1 MIAKLLKELV
11 QALWRY
17 ASFRVTGPR
26 GGSQEGALAIP
37 MGTPMQ
43 MPVHGLVEDGT
54 PRLRDTPPAVAPAV
68 YNPRASFDWQILS
81 RPNGHIYPG
90 GPSLDI
96 LDRLVHEP
104 RFILDIGC
112 SSGDFGARVKER
124 FPRAQIWGIE
134 PNEAAAQMAAPR
146 LDRVLCQ
153 TIEKV
158 DWAREGVKRGDIDT
172 VFLLDV
178 LEHTY
183 DPWSTLLSLR
193 NLVCESAQVVV
204 SIPNVRNVLLM
215 QDLVSGYWRY
225 RTAGLLDITHIRFF
239 TKSDMYRLFYQT
251 GFRVAASGSTV
262 CHGSLEIFR
271 KHVQGKFPK
280 VVQLESASIT
290 VQSVEELESFCA
302 VQHNFTLQP
311 VEYDRLSEEER
322 QWIDAPHPATVAFS
336 GD

>member
-1 MIAKLLKELV
+1 MIAKLIKELM
-11 QALWRY
+11 QALWHY
-17 ASFRVTGPR
+17 TAFRVMGRSGGP
-26 GGSQEGALAIP
+26 QEAVLA
-37 MGTPMQ
+37 TPTQMQ
-43 MPVHGLVEDGT
+43 APALVEERT
-54 PRLRDTPPAVAPAV
+54 PQLREAPPAVALPV
-68 YNPRASFDWQILS
+68 YKPRASFDWQILS

-90 GPSLDI
+90 GPPLDI

-104 RFILDIGC
+104 KFILDVGC
-112 SSGDFGARVKER
+112 SSGDFATRVKER

-134 PNEAAAQMAAPR
+134 PNEDAARMATPR

-193 NLVCESAQVVV
+193 NLVCESAQLIV
-204 SIPNVRNVLLM
+204 SIPNARNVLLM

-262 CHGSLEIFR
+262 CPGSAEIFR
-271 KHVQGKFPK
+271 KHLRGKFPK
-280 VVQLESASIT
+280 VVELESASIT
-290 VQSVEELESFCA
+290 VQSAEDLESLCA
-302 VQHNFTLQP
+302 VQHNFALQP
-311 VEYDRLSEEER
+311 VEYDQLSMEER
-322 QWIDAPHPATVAFS
+322 QWIDAPHPPTVAFS

>member
-11 QALWRY
+11 QALWRH
-17 ASFRVTGPR
+17 ASFRVAGPR
-26 GGSQEGALAIP
+26 VGSQEGALATP
-37 MGTPMQ
+37 MGTPIQ
-43 MPVHGLVEDGT
+43 MPAPDPVEEMV
-54 PRLRDTPPAVAPAV
+54 PRLREPPPAIAPAV
-68 YNPRASFDWQILS
+68 YEPRASFDWQILS
-81 RPNGHIYPG
+81 RPNEYIYPG

-112 SSGDFGARVKER
+112 SSGDFTAKVKER

-134 PNEAAAQMAAPR
+134 PNEVAARLAAPR

-153 TIEKV
+153 AIEKV

-183 DPWSTLLSLR
+183 DPWSTLLALR

-251 GFRVAASGSTV
+251 GFRVATSGSTL
-262 CHGSLEIFR
+262 CPGSTEIYR
-271 KHVQGKFPK
+271 KHLPGKFPK

-290 VQSVEELESFCA
+290 VQSVEDLESLCA
-302 VQHNFTLQP
+302 VQHNFALQP
-311 VEYDRLSEEER
+311 VEYDQLTTEER

-336 GD
+336 GN

>member
-1 MIAKLLKELV
+1 VEESTPLL
-11 QALWRY
+11 QDA
-17 ASFRVTGPR
+17 
-26 GGSQEGALAIP
+26 
-37 MGTPMQ
+37 
-43 MPVHGLVEDGT
+43 
-54 PRLRDTPPAVAPAV
+54 PPAVALPA
-68 YNPRASFDWQILS
+68 YHPRASFDWQILG
-81 RPNGHIYPG
+81 RPNGNIYPG

-104 RFILDIGC
+104 RFVLDIGC
-112 SSGDFGARVKER
+112 SSGDFTAKVKER

-134 PNEAAAQMAAPR
+134 PNEDAARMAAAR

-193 NLVCESAQVVV
+193 NLVSESAQVVV

-251 GFRVAASGSTV
+251 GFRVATSGSTL
-262 CHGSLEIFR
+262 CPRSTEILR
-271 KHVQGKFPK
+271 KHLRGKFPK

-290 VQSVEELESFCA
+290 VQSLEDLENLCS
-302 VQHNFTLQP
+302 VQHNFALQP
-311 VEYDRLSEEER
+311 VEYDRLSTEER
-322 QWIDAPHPATVAFS
+322 QWIDAPHPATVAFA